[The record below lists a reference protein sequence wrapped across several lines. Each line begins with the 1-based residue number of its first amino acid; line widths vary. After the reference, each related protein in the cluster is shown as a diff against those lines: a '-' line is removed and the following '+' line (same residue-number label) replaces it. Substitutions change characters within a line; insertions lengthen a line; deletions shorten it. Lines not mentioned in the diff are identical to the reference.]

1 MACLSYVDINT
12 CRTPHVDVVEDNGG
26 CHRQWGRMSICM
38 TLEPAFFGMPEGSQG
53 IFRRF
58 IPSCSV

>member
-12 CRTPHVDVVEDNGG
+12 CRTPHVDVVEDNGDAIDSG
-26 CHRQWGRMSICM
+26 QDVHLHDPGTRFS
-38 TLEPAFFGMPEGSQG
+38 GMPEGSQG